1 MDCVFCKIVAGEIP
15 CYKVYED
22 DDFLAFLDMYPVNNG
37 HTLVI
42 PKKHYDNI
50 FELPENVASKYFV
63 VVKKI
68 AEIVKKIMNADGINI
83 GMNNLPAAGQVVF
96 HSHIHV
102 IPRFKNDGLNHWGN
116 KEVDPLE
123 MQRIANE
130 MNNFLK

>member
-1 MDCVFCKIVAGEIP
+1 MDCIFCKIVAGEVP

-22 DDFLAFLDMYPVNNG
+22 DNFLAFLDMYPVNNG

-42 PKKHYDNI
+42 PKEHYDNI
-50 FELPENVASKYFV
+50 FELPENIASKYFV

-68 AEIVKKIMNADGINI
+68 SEIVKKIMNADGINI

-116 KEVDPLE
+116 KEVDPVE

-130 MNNFLK
+130 MKNFLK